1 MYLEMPTYTITN
13 PKNIAK
19 KIKIL
24 ALTFISLLA
33 IATITFSQIRQIKAS
48 EAFLITLETLAYYP
62 PLAINLQERIIQV
75 IMMIFG
81 AFLIW
86 FTFESFTDYIIEGHL
101 YQNIKRWGKMNSIKL
116 LKDHYIIFGGGRV
129 GEHIASLLKEN
140 KKKFVIIENDKK
152 ISSDLTKKG
161 FLTLLE
167 TENTDNALIIAGV
180 KKAKALI
187 TVLPKA
193 EQNILVILSAK
204 EINSR
209 IKVYA
214 RSDKVDLVNKL
225 KKAGADFIIVPE
237 FAGADII
244 VSDILKK
251 KLKKHHFGE

>member
-1 MYLEMPTYTITN
+1 MSTYFISN

-24 ALTFISLLA
+24 AITFISLLGLSTL
-33 IATITFSQIRQIKAS
+33 IFSQIRQIKAS

-62 PLAINLQERIIQV
+62 PLAINIQERIMQV

-81 AFLIW
+81 TFLIW

-101 YQNIKRWGKMNSIKL
+101 YQNIKGWGKMNKIKL
-116 LKDHYIIFGGGRV
+116 LKDHYIIYGGGRV

-140 KKKFVIIENDKK
+140 KKKFIIIENDKRK
-152 ISSDLTKKG
+152 SSDLAKKG

-167 TENTDNALIIAGV
+167 TENTDKALVAAGI

-204 EINSR
+204 EISSR
-209 IKVYA
+209 IKIYA

-237 FAGADII
+237 YAGADII

-251 KLKKHHFGE
+251 KLRKHHFGE